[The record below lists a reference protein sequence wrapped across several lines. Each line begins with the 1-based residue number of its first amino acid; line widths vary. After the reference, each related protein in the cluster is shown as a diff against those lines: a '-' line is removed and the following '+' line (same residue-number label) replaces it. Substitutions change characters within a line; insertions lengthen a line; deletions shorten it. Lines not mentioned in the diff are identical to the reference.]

1 MPLGSVYTGKEKI
14 VSAVV
19 RGKLLLVVEPGNP
32 RPYPSR
38 EVMFLFSSAFGH
50 QYFSDVQFPVRPRE
64 RPWQSVRPPTRS
76 TPLEG
81 QRELEQ
87 LRDLTEGPSV

>member
-19 RGKLLLVVEPGNP
+19 RGKLLLVVQPGNP

-38 EVMFLFSSAFGH
+38 EGRCITQRASHTNTGGCLPTPTFNHRDEL
-50 QYFSDVQFPVRPRE
+50 PV
-64 RPWQSVRPPTRS
+64 
-76 TPLEG
+76 
-81 QRELEQ
+81 
-87 LRDLTEGPSV
+87 